1 MADERNLSLNEK
13 TLKRANLRLTITIL
27 IVSTYLTLMYLG
39 RIVQGLS
46 LRRSLFISLMILF
59 PALICALL
67 YRHDPLSTRY
77 RYAAFACFLIAF
89 EVACLSSTN
98 FLYNVFSVPVA
109 ISMIMYF
116 DLHLEIQITSLNF
129 LCCLLNG
136 FYSVYMLGASDQRQI
151 NQIFMADSIIFI
163 LGIAICQATSVAMLH
178 NKEEMEVLADSKKK
192 EEQMMDSIVAVG
204 KSIHSSTESIHTLID
219 EMTESTGCVNQA
231 MSDITVSMENTVDS
245 IQQQATMTGRI
256 QDVIND
262 TAEISE
268 SLSTI
273 AKKSGE
279 NVHSGQK
286 LVEDIVTQTSRIEQE
301 NHTVKSNMTAL
312 HDHTKDMQKIIGIIQ
327 QISSRTNLLALNA
340 TIEAARAG
348 EAGKGFAVVA
358 EEIRML
364 SEQTKDSTENIE
376 SIITKLNDNATDTIT
391 SMDTVMNEME
401 KQVNMIHAIETN
413 FSEIRL
419 DLSDLK
425 HKSEDMNEKTRLLTE
440 TNKTLIDD
448 TNTLSST
455 SEEISASSEET
466 CAMCSDNAERFKTVN
481 NVIAE
486 LVANAGKMNVFIE
499 EYDRMHASD
508 TEEIHETVER
518 TA

>member
-1 MADERNLSLNEK
+1 MNIHYTMHKVADL
-13 TLKRANLRLTITIL
+13 
-27 IVSTYLTLMYLG
+27 
-39 RIVQGLS
+39 
-46 LRRSLFISLMILF
+46 
-59 PALICALL
+59 
-67 YRHDPLSTRY
+67 
-77 RYAAFACFLIAF
+77 
-89 EVACLSSTN
+89 
-98 FLYNVFSVPVA
+98 
-109 ISMIMYF
+109 
-116 DLHLEIQITSLNF
+116 
-129 LCCLLNG
+129 
-136 FYSVYMLGASDQRQI
+136 
-151 NQIFMADSIIFI
+151 
-163 LGIAICQATSVAMLH
+163 LGISADAIRLY
-178 NKEEMEVLADSKKK
+178 E
-192 EEQMMDSIVAVG
+192 
-204 KSIHSSTESIHTLID
+204 
-219 EMTESTGCVNQA
+219 
-231 MSDITVSMENTVDS
+231 
-245 IQQQATMTGRI
+245 R
-256 QDVIND
+256 
-262 TAEISE
+262 
-268 SLSTI
+268 
-273 AKKSGE
+273 
-279 NVHSGQK
+279 
-286 LVEDIVTQTSRIEQE
+286 E

-376 SIITKLNDNATDTIT
+376 SIIIKLNDNATDTIT

-401 KQVNMIHAIETN
+401 
-413 FSEIRL
+413 
-419 DLSDLK
+419 
-425 HKSEDMNEKTRLLTE
+425 KSEDMNEKTRLLTE

-486 LVANAGKMNVFIE
+486 LTADAGKTNVFIE
-499 EYDRMHASD
+499 EYDRMHASG

>member
-1 MADERNLSLNEK
+1 MNIHYTMHKVADL
-13 TLKRANLRLTITIL
+13 
-27 IVSTYLTLMYLG
+27 
-39 RIVQGLS
+39 
-46 LRRSLFISLMILF
+46 
-59 PALICALL
+59 
-67 YRHDPLSTRY
+67 
-77 RYAAFACFLIAF
+77 
-89 EVACLSSTN
+89 
-98 FLYNVFSVPVA
+98 
-109 ISMIMYF
+109 
-116 DLHLEIQITSLNF
+116 
-129 LCCLLNG
+129 
-136 FYSVYMLGASDQRQI
+136 
-151 NQIFMADSIIFI
+151 
-163 LGIAICQATSVAMLH
+163 LGISADAIRLY
-178 NKEEMEVLADSKKK
+178 E
-192 EEQMMDSIVAVG
+192 
-204 KSIHSSTESIHTLID
+204 
-219 EMTESTGCVNQA
+219 
-231 MSDITVSMENTVDS
+231 
-245 IQQQATMTGRI
+245 R
-256 QDVIND
+256 
-262 TAEISE
+262 
-268 SLSTI
+268 
-273 AKKSGE
+273 
-279 NVHSGQK
+279 
-286 LVEDIVTQTSRIEQE
+286 E

-401 KQVNMIHAIETN
+401 K
-413 FSEIRL
+413 
-419 DLSDLK
+419 
-425 HKSEDMNEKTRLLTE
+425 SEDMNEKTRLLTE

>member
-1 MADERNLSLNEK
+1 MNIHYTMHKVADL
-13 TLKRANLRLTITIL
+13 
-27 IVSTYLTLMYLG
+27 
-39 RIVQGLS
+39 
-46 LRRSLFISLMILF
+46 
-59 PALICALL
+59 
-67 YRHDPLSTRY
+67 
-77 RYAAFACFLIAF
+77 
-89 EVACLSSTN
+89 
-98 FLYNVFSVPVA
+98 
-109 ISMIMYF
+109 
-116 DLHLEIQITSLNF
+116 
-129 LCCLLNG
+129 
-136 FYSVYMLGASDQRQI
+136 
-151 NQIFMADSIIFI
+151 
-163 LGIAICQATSVAMLH
+163 LGISADAIRLY
-178 NKEEMEVLADSKKK
+178 EW
-192 EEQMMDSIVAVG
+192 
-204 KSIHSSTESIHTLID
+204 
-219 EMTESTGCVNQA
+219 
-231 MSDITVSMENTVDS
+231 
-245 IQQQATMTGRI
+245 
-256 QDVIND
+256 
-262 TAEISE
+262 
-268 SLSTI
+268 
-273 AKKSGE
+273 
-279 NVHSGQK
+279 
-286 LVEDIVTQTSRIEQE
+286 E

-358 EEIRML
+358 KEIRML

-401 KQVNMIHAIETN
+401 
-413 FSEIRL
+413 
-419 DLSDLK
+419 
-425 HKSEDMNEKTRLLTE
+425 KSEDMNEKTRLLTE

-486 LVANAGKMNVFIE
+486 LTADAGKMNVFIE
-499 EYDRMHASD
+499 EYDRMHTSD

>member
-1 MADERNLSLNEK
+1 MNIHYTMHKVADL
-13 TLKRANLRLTITIL
+13 
-27 IVSTYLTLMYLG
+27 
-39 RIVQGLS
+39 
-46 LRRSLFISLMILF
+46 
-59 PALICALL
+59 
-67 YRHDPLSTRY
+67 
-77 RYAAFACFLIAF
+77 
-89 EVACLSSTN
+89 
-98 FLYNVFSVPVA
+98 
-109 ISMIMYF
+109 
-116 DLHLEIQITSLNF
+116 
-129 LCCLLNG
+129 
-136 FYSVYMLGASDQRQI
+136 
-151 NQIFMADSIIFI
+151 
-163 LGIAICQATSVAMLH
+163 LGISADAIRLY
-178 NKEEMEVLADSKKK
+178 
-192 EEQMMDSIVAVG
+192 
-204 KSIHSSTESIHTLID
+204 
-219 EMTESTGCVNQA
+219 
-231 MSDITVSMENTVDS
+231 
-245 IQQQATMTGRI
+245 
-256 QDVIND
+256 
-262 TAEISE
+262 
-268 SLSTI
+268 
-273 AKKSGE
+273 
-279 NVHSGQK
+279 
-286 LVEDIVTQTSRIEQE
+286 EQE

-376 SIITKLNDNATDTIT
+376 SIIIKLNDNATDTIT

-401 KQVNMIHAIETN
+401 
-413 FSEIRL
+413 
-419 DLSDLK
+419 
-425 HKSEDMNEKTRLLTE
+425 KSEDMNEKTRLLTE

-481 NVIAE
+481 NVIAG
-486 LVANAGKMNVFIE
+486 LAANAGKMNVFIE

>member
-1 MADERNLSLNEK
+1 MNIHYTMHKVADL
-13 TLKRANLRLTITIL
+13 
-27 IVSTYLTLMYLG
+27 
-39 RIVQGLS
+39 
-46 LRRSLFISLMILF
+46 
-59 PALICALL
+59 
-67 YRHDPLSTRY
+67 
-77 RYAAFACFLIAF
+77 
-89 EVACLSSTN
+89 
-98 FLYNVFSVPVA
+98 
-109 ISMIMYF
+109 
-116 DLHLEIQITSLNF
+116 
-129 LCCLLNG
+129 
-136 FYSVYMLGASDQRQI
+136 
-151 NQIFMADSIIFI
+151 
-163 LGIAICQATSVAMLH
+163 LGISADAIRLY
-178 NKEEMEVLADSKKK
+178 
-192 EEQMMDSIVAVG
+192 
-204 KSIHSSTESIHTLID
+204 
-219 EMTESTGCVNQA
+219 
-231 MSDITVSMENTVDS
+231 
-245 IQQQATMTGRI
+245 
-256 QDVIND
+256 
-262 TAEISE
+262 
-268 SLSTI
+268 
-273 AKKSGE
+273 
-279 NVHSGQK
+279 
-286 LVEDIVTQTSRIEQE
+286 EQE

-376 SIITKLNDNATDTIT
+376 SIIIKLNDNTTDTIT

-401 KQVNMIHAIETN
+401 
-413 FSEIRL
+413 
-419 DLSDLK
+419 
-425 HKSEDMNEKTRLLTE
+425 KSEDMNEKTRLLTE

-486 LVANAGKMNVFIE
+486 LTADAGKMNVFIE

>member
-1 MADERNLSLNEK
+1 MNIHYTIHKVADL
-13 TLKRANLRLTITIL
+13 
-27 IVSTYLTLMYLG
+27 
-39 RIVQGLS
+39 
-46 LRRSLFISLMILF
+46 
-59 PALICALL
+59 
-67 YRHDPLSTRY
+67 
-77 RYAAFACFLIAF
+77 
-89 EVACLSSTN
+89 
-98 FLYNVFSVPVA
+98 
-109 ISMIMYF
+109 
-116 DLHLEIQITSLNF
+116 
-129 LCCLLNG
+129 
-136 FYSVYMLGASDQRQI
+136 
-151 NQIFMADSIIFI
+151 
-163 LGIAICQATSVAMLH
+163 LGISADAICLY
-178 NKEEMEVLADSKKK
+178 EW
-192 EEQMMDSIVAVG
+192 
-204 KSIHSSTESIHTLID
+204 
-219 EMTESTGCVNQA
+219 
-231 MSDITVSMENTVDS
+231 
-245 IQQQATMTGRI
+245 
-256 QDVIND
+256 
-262 TAEISE
+262 
-268 SLSTI
+268 
-273 AKKSGE
+273 
-279 NVHSGQK
+279 
-286 LVEDIVTQTSRIEQE
+286 E

-401 KQVNMIHAIETN
+401 K
-413 FSEIRL
+413 
-419 DLSDLK
+419 
-425 HKSEDMNEKTRLLTE
+425 SEDMNEKTRLLTE

-486 LVANAGKMNVFIE
+486 LAANAGKMNVFIE

>member
-1 MADERNLSLNEK
+1 MNIHYTMHKVADL
-13 TLKRANLRLTITIL
+13 
-27 IVSTYLTLMYLG
+27 
-39 RIVQGLS
+39 
-46 LRRSLFISLMILF
+46 
-59 PALICALL
+59 
-67 YRHDPLSTRY
+67 
-77 RYAAFACFLIAF
+77 
-89 EVACLSSTN
+89 
-98 FLYNVFSVPVA
+98 
-109 ISMIMYF
+109 
-116 DLHLEIQITSLNF
+116 
-129 LCCLLNG
+129 
-136 FYSVYMLGASDQRQI
+136 
-151 NQIFMADSIIFI
+151 
-163 LGIAICQATSVAMLH
+163 LGISADAIRLY
-178 NKEEMEVLADSKKK
+178 
-192 EEQMMDSIVAVG
+192 
-204 KSIHSSTESIHTLID
+204 
-219 EMTESTGCVNQA
+219 
-231 MSDITVSMENTVDS
+231 
-245 IQQQATMTGRI
+245 
-256 QDVIND
+256 
-262 TAEISE
+262 
-268 SLSTI
+268 
-273 AKKSGE
+273 
-279 NVHSGQK
+279 
-286 LVEDIVTQTSRIEQE
+286 EQE

-401 KQVNMIHAIETN
+401 K
-413 FSEIRL
+413 
-419 DLSDLK
+419 
-425 HKSEDMNEKTRLLTE
+425 SEDMNEKTRLLTE

-486 LVANAGKMNVFIE
+486 LTADAGKMNVFIE

>member
-1 MADERNLSLNEK
+1 MNIHYTMHKVADL
-13 TLKRANLRLTITIL
+13 
-27 IVSTYLTLMYLG
+27 
-39 RIVQGLS
+39 
-46 LRRSLFISLMILF
+46 
-59 PALICALL
+59 
-67 YRHDPLSTRY
+67 
-77 RYAAFACFLIAF
+77 
-89 EVACLSSTN
+89 
-98 FLYNVFSVPVA
+98 
-109 ISMIMYF
+109 
-116 DLHLEIQITSLNF
+116 
-129 LCCLLNG
+129 
-136 FYSVYMLGASDQRQI
+136 
-151 NQIFMADSIIFI
+151 
-163 LGIAICQATSVAMLH
+163 LGISADAIRLY
-178 NKEEMEVLADSKKK
+178 
-192 EEQMMDSIVAVG
+192 
-204 KSIHSSTESIHTLID
+204 
-219 EMTESTGCVNQA
+219 
-231 MSDITVSMENTVDS
+231 
-245 IQQQATMTGRI
+245 
-256 QDVIND
+256 
-262 TAEISE
+262 
-268 SLSTI
+268 
-273 AKKSGE
+273 
-279 NVHSGQK
+279 
-286 LVEDIVTQTSRIEQE
+286 EQE

-376 SIITKLNDNATDTIT
+376 SIIIKLNDNTTDTIT

-401 KQVNMIHAIETN
+401 
-413 FSEIRL
+413 
-419 DLSDLK
+419 
-425 HKSEDMNEKTRLLTE
+425 KSEDMNEKTRLLTE

-486 LVANAGKMNVFIE
+486 LTADAGKMNVFIE

-518 TA
+518 SA

>member
-1 MADERNLSLNEK
+1 MNIHYTIHKVADL
-13 TLKRANLRLTITIL
+13 
-27 IVSTYLTLMYLG
+27 
-39 RIVQGLS
+39 
-46 LRRSLFISLMILF
+46 
-59 PALICALL
+59 
-67 YRHDPLSTRY
+67 
-77 RYAAFACFLIAF
+77 
-89 EVACLSSTN
+89 
-98 FLYNVFSVPVA
+98 
-109 ISMIMYF
+109 
-116 DLHLEIQITSLNF
+116 
-129 LCCLLNG
+129 
-136 FYSVYMLGASDQRQI
+136 
-151 NQIFMADSIIFI
+151 
-163 LGIAICQATSVAMLH
+163 LGISADAIRLY
-178 NKEEMEVLADSKKK
+178 E
-192 EEQMMDSIVAVG
+192 
-204 KSIHSSTESIHTLID
+204 
-219 EMTESTGCVNQA
+219 
-231 MSDITVSMENTVDS
+231 
-245 IQQQATMTGRI
+245 R
-256 QDVIND
+256 
-262 TAEISE
+262 
-268 SLSTI
+268 
-273 AKKSGE
+273 
-279 NVHSGQK
+279 
-286 LVEDIVTQTSRIEQE
+286 E

-327 QISSRTNLLALNA
+327 QISSRTNLLTLNA

-401 KQVNMIHAIETN
+401 K
-413 FSEIRL
+413 
-419 DLSDLK
+419 
-425 HKSEDMNEKTRLLTE
+425 SEDMNEKTRLLTE

-486 LVANAGKMNVFIE
+486 LTADAGKMNVFIE

>member
-1 MADERNLSLNEK
+1 MNIHYTIHKVADL
-13 TLKRANLRLTITIL
+13 
-27 IVSTYLTLMYLG
+27 
-39 RIVQGLS
+39 
-46 LRRSLFISLMILF
+46 
-59 PALICALL
+59 
-67 YRHDPLSTRY
+67 
-77 RYAAFACFLIAF
+77 
-89 EVACLSSTN
+89 
-98 FLYNVFSVPVA
+98 
-109 ISMIMYF
+109 
-116 DLHLEIQITSLNF
+116 
-129 LCCLLNG
+129 
-136 FYSVYMLGASDQRQI
+136 
-151 NQIFMADSIIFI
+151 
-163 LGIAICQATSVAMLH
+163 LGISADAIRLY
-178 NKEEMEVLADSKKK
+178 E
-192 EEQMMDSIVAVG
+192 
-204 KSIHSSTESIHTLID
+204 
-219 EMTESTGCVNQA
+219 
-231 MSDITVSMENTVDS
+231 
-245 IQQQATMTGRI
+245 R
-256 QDVIND
+256 
-262 TAEISE
+262 
-268 SLSTI
+268 
-273 AKKSGE
+273 
-279 NVHSGQK
+279 
-286 LVEDIVTQTSRIEQE
+286 E

-486 LVANAGKMNVFIE
+486 LAANAGKMNVFIE

>member
-1 MADERNLSLNEK
+1 MNIHYTIHKVADL
-13 TLKRANLRLTITIL
+13 
-27 IVSTYLTLMYLG
+27 
-39 RIVQGLS
+39 
-46 LRRSLFISLMILF
+46 
-59 PALICALL
+59 
-67 YRHDPLSTRY
+67 
-77 RYAAFACFLIAF
+77 
-89 EVACLSSTN
+89 
-98 FLYNVFSVPVA
+98 
-109 ISMIMYF
+109 
-116 DLHLEIQITSLNF
+116 
-129 LCCLLNG
+129 
-136 FYSVYMLGASDQRQI
+136 
-151 NQIFMADSIIFI
+151 
-163 LGIAICQATSVAMLH
+163 LGISADAIRLY
-178 NKEEMEVLADSKKK
+178 E
-192 EEQMMDSIVAVG
+192 
-204 KSIHSSTESIHTLID
+204 
-219 EMTESTGCVNQA
+219 
-231 MSDITVSMENTVDS
+231 
-245 IQQQATMTGRI
+245 R
-256 QDVIND
+256 
-262 TAEISE
+262 
-268 SLSTI
+268 
-273 AKKSGE
+273 
-279 NVHSGQK
+279 
-286 LVEDIVTQTSRIEQE
+286 E

-364 SEQTKDSTENIE
+364 SEQPKDSTENIE

-401 KQVNMIHAIETN
+401 
-413 FSEIRL
+413 
-419 DLSDLK
+419 
-425 HKSEDMNEKTRLLTE
+425 KSEDMNEKTRLLTE

-486 LVANAGKMNVFIE
+486 LTADAGKTNVFIE
-499 EYDRMHASD
+499 EYDRMHASG

>member
-1 MADERNLSLNEK
+1 MNIHYTIHKVADL
-13 TLKRANLRLTITIL
+13 
-27 IVSTYLTLMYLG
+27 
-39 RIVQGLS
+39 
-46 LRRSLFISLMILF
+46 
-59 PALICALL
+59 
-67 YRHDPLSTRY
+67 
-77 RYAAFACFLIAF
+77 
-89 EVACLSSTN
+89 
-98 FLYNVFSVPVA
+98 
-109 ISMIMYF
+109 
-116 DLHLEIQITSLNF
+116 
-129 LCCLLNG
+129 
-136 FYSVYMLGASDQRQI
+136 
-151 NQIFMADSIIFI
+151 
-163 LGIAICQATSVAMLH
+163 LGISADAIRLY
-178 NKEEMEVLADSKKK
+178 
-192 EEQMMDSIVAVG
+192 
-204 KSIHSSTESIHTLID
+204 
-219 EMTESTGCVNQA
+219 
-231 MSDITVSMENTVDS
+231 
-245 IQQQATMTGRI
+245 
-256 QDVIND
+256 
-262 TAEISE
+262 
-268 SLSTI
+268 
-273 AKKSGE
+273 
-279 NVHSGQK
+279 
-286 LVEDIVTQTSRIEQE
+286 EQE

-401 KQVNMIHAIETN
+401 K
-413 FSEIRL
+413 
-419 DLSDLK
+419 
-425 HKSEDMNEKTRLLTE
+425 SEDMNEKTRLLTE

-455 SEEISASSEET
+455 SEEINASSEET

-486 LVANAGKMNVFIE
+486 LTADAGKMNVFIE

>member
-1 MADERNLSLNEK
+1 MNIHYTIHKVADL
-13 TLKRANLRLTITIL
+13 
-27 IVSTYLTLMYLG
+27 
-39 RIVQGLS
+39 
-46 LRRSLFISLMILF
+46 
-59 PALICALL
+59 
-67 YRHDPLSTRY
+67 
-77 RYAAFACFLIAF
+77 
-89 EVACLSSTN
+89 
-98 FLYNVFSVPVA
+98 
-109 ISMIMYF
+109 
-116 DLHLEIQITSLNF
+116 
-129 LCCLLNG
+129 
-136 FYSVYMLGASDQRQI
+136 
-151 NQIFMADSIIFI
+151 
-163 LGIAICQATSVAMLH
+163 LGISADAIRLY
-178 NKEEMEVLADSKKK
+178 E
-192 EEQMMDSIVAVG
+192 
-204 KSIHSSTESIHTLID
+204 
-219 EMTESTGCVNQA
+219 
-231 MSDITVSMENTVDS
+231 
-245 IQQQATMTGRI
+245 R
-256 QDVIND
+256 
-262 TAEISE
+262 
-268 SLSTI
+268 
-273 AKKSGE
+273 
-279 NVHSGQK
+279 
-286 LVEDIVTQTSRIEQE
+286 E

-376 SIITKLNDNATDTIT
+376 SIIIKLNDNATDTIT

-401 KQVNMIHAIETN
+401 
-413 FSEIRL
+413 
-419 DLSDLK
+419 
-425 HKSEDMNEKTRLLTE
+425 KSEDMNEKTRLLTE

-486 LVANAGKMNVFIE
+486 LTADAGKTNVFIE
-499 EYDRMHASD
+499 EYDRMHASG

>member
-1 MADERNLSLNEK
+1 MNIHYTIHKVADL
-13 TLKRANLRLTITIL
+13 
-27 IVSTYLTLMYLG
+27 
-39 RIVQGLS
+39 
-46 LRRSLFISLMILF
+46 
-59 PALICALL
+59 
-67 YRHDPLSTRY
+67 
-77 RYAAFACFLIAF
+77 
-89 EVACLSSTN
+89 
-98 FLYNVFSVPVA
+98 
-109 ISMIMYF
+109 
-116 DLHLEIQITSLNF
+116 
-129 LCCLLNG
+129 
-136 FYSVYMLGASDQRQI
+136 
-151 NQIFMADSIIFI
+151 
-163 LGIAICQATSVAMLH
+163 LGISADAIRLY
-178 NKEEMEVLADSKKK
+178 E
-192 EEQMMDSIVAVG
+192 
-204 KSIHSSTESIHTLID
+204 
-219 EMTESTGCVNQA
+219 
-231 MSDITVSMENTVDS
+231 
-245 IQQQATMTGRI
+245 R
-256 QDVIND
+256 
-262 TAEISE
+262 
-268 SLSTI
+268 
-273 AKKSGE
+273 
-279 NVHSGQK
+279 
-286 LVEDIVTQTSRIEQE
+286 E

-401 KQVNMIHAIETN
+401 K
-413 FSEIRL
+413 
-419 DLSDLK
+419 
-425 HKSEDMNEKTRLLTE
+425 SEDMNEKTRLLTE

-486 LVANAGKMNVFIE
+486 LTADAGKMNVFIE

>member
-1 MADERNLSLNEK
+1 MNIHYTIHKVADL
-13 TLKRANLRLTITIL
+13 
-27 IVSTYLTLMYLG
+27 
-39 RIVQGLS
+39 
-46 LRRSLFISLMILF
+46 
-59 PALICALL
+59 
-67 YRHDPLSTRY
+67 
-77 RYAAFACFLIAF
+77 
-89 EVACLSSTN
+89 
-98 FLYNVFSVPVA
+98 
-109 ISMIMYF
+109 
-116 DLHLEIQITSLNF
+116 
-129 LCCLLNG
+129 
-136 FYSVYMLGASDQRQI
+136 
-151 NQIFMADSIIFI
+151 
-163 LGIAICQATSVAMLH
+163 LGISADAIRLY
-178 NKEEMEVLADSKKK
+178 E
-192 EEQMMDSIVAVG
+192 
-204 KSIHSSTESIHTLID
+204 
-219 EMTESTGCVNQA
+219 
-231 MSDITVSMENTVDS
+231 
-245 IQQQATMTGRI
+245 R
-256 QDVIND
+256 
-262 TAEISE
+262 
-268 SLSTI
+268 
-273 AKKSGE
+273 
-279 NVHSGQK
+279 
-286 LVEDIVTQTSRIEQE
+286 E

-401 KQVNMIHAIETN
+401 K
-413 FSEIRL
+413 
-419 DLSDLK
+419 
-425 HKSEDMNEKTRLLTE
+425 SEDMNEKTRLLTE

-486 LVANAGKMNVFIE
+486 LTADAGKMNVFIE
-499 EYDRMHASD
+499 EYDRMHTSD

>member
-1 MADERNLSLNEK
+1 MNIHYTMHKVADL
-13 TLKRANLRLTITIL
+13 
-27 IVSTYLTLMYLG
+27 
-39 RIVQGLS
+39 
-46 LRRSLFISLMILF
+46 
-59 PALICALL
+59 
-67 YRHDPLSTRY
+67 
-77 RYAAFACFLIAF
+77 
-89 EVACLSSTN
+89 
-98 FLYNVFSVPVA
+98 
-109 ISMIMYF
+109 
-116 DLHLEIQITSLNF
+116 
-129 LCCLLNG
+129 
-136 FYSVYMLGASDQRQI
+136 
-151 NQIFMADSIIFI
+151 
-163 LGIAICQATSVAMLH
+163 LGISADAIRLY
-178 NKEEMEVLADSKKK
+178 E
-192 EEQMMDSIVAVG
+192 
-204 KSIHSSTESIHTLID
+204 
-219 EMTESTGCVNQA
+219 
-231 MSDITVSMENTVDS
+231 
-245 IQQQATMTGRI
+245 R
-256 QDVIND
+256 
-262 TAEISE
+262 
-268 SLSTI
+268 
-273 AKKSGE
+273 
-279 NVHSGQK
+279 
-286 LVEDIVTQTSRIEQE
+286 E
-301 NHTVKSNMTAL
+301 NHTVKSNMTVL

-401 KQVNMIHAIETN
+401 K
-413 FSEIRL
+413 
-419 DLSDLK
+419 
-425 HKSEDMNEKTRLLTE
+425 SEDMNEKTRLLTE

-486 LVANAGKMNVFIE
+486 LTADAGKMNVFIE
-499 EYDRMHASD
+499 EYDRMHTSD

>member
-1 MADERNLSLNEK
+1 MNIHYTIHKVADL
-13 TLKRANLRLTITIL
+13 
-27 IVSTYLTLMYLG
+27 
-39 RIVQGLS
+39 
-46 LRRSLFISLMILF
+46 
-59 PALICALL
+59 
-67 YRHDPLSTRY
+67 
-77 RYAAFACFLIAF
+77 
-89 EVACLSSTN
+89 
-98 FLYNVFSVPVA
+98 
-109 ISMIMYF
+109 
-116 DLHLEIQITSLNF
+116 
-129 LCCLLNG
+129 
-136 FYSVYMLGASDQRQI
+136 
-151 NQIFMADSIIFI
+151 
-163 LGIAICQATSVAMLH
+163 LGISADAIRLY
-178 NKEEMEVLADSKKK
+178 E
-192 EEQMMDSIVAVG
+192 
-204 KSIHSSTESIHTLID
+204 
-219 EMTESTGCVNQA
+219 
-231 MSDITVSMENTVDS
+231 
-245 IQQQATMTGRI
+245 R
-256 QDVIND
+256 
-262 TAEISE
+262 
-268 SLSTI
+268 
-273 AKKSGE
+273 
-279 NVHSGQK
+279 
-286 LVEDIVTQTSRIEQE
+286 E

-376 SIITKLNDNATDTIT
+376 SIIIKLNDNATDTIT

-401 KQVNMIHAIETN
+401 
-413 FSEIRL
+413 
-419 DLSDLK
+419 
-425 HKSEDMNEKTRLLTE
+425 KSEDMNEKTRLLTE

-486 LVANAGKMNVFIE
+486 LTADAGKMNVFIE
-499 EYDRMHASD
+499 EYDRMHASG

>member
-1 MADERNLSLNEK
+1 MNIHYTMHKVADL
-13 TLKRANLRLTITIL
+13 
-27 IVSTYLTLMYLG
+27 
-39 RIVQGLS
+39 
-46 LRRSLFISLMILF
+46 
-59 PALICALL
+59 
-67 YRHDPLSTRY
+67 
-77 RYAAFACFLIAF
+77 
-89 EVACLSSTN
+89 
-98 FLYNVFSVPVA
+98 
-109 ISMIMYF
+109 
-116 DLHLEIQITSLNF
+116 
-129 LCCLLNG
+129 
-136 FYSVYMLGASDQRQI
+136 
-151 NQIFMADSIIFI
+151 
-163 LGIAICQATSVAMLH
+163 LGISADAIRLY
-178 NKEEMEVLADSKKK
+178 E
-192 EEQMMDSIVAVG
+192 
-204 KSIHSSTESIHTLID
+204 
-219 EMTESTGCVNQA
+219 
-231 MSDITVSMENTVDS
+231 
-245 IQQQATMTGRI
+245 R
-256 QDVIND
+256 
-262 TAEISE
+262 
-268 SLSTI
+268 
-273 AKKSGE
+273 
-279 NVHSGQK
+279 
-286 LVEDIVTQTSRIEQE
+286 E

-376 SIITKLNDNATDTIT
+376 SIIIKLNDNATDTIT

-401 KQVNMIHAIETN
+401 
-413 FSEIRL
+413 
-419 DLSDLK
+419 
-425 HKSEDMNEKTRLLTE
+425 KSEDMNEKTRLLTE

-486 LVANAGKMNVFIE
+486 LTADAGKTNVLIE
-499 EYDRMHASD
+499 EYDRMHASG

>member
-1 MADERNLSLNEK
+1 MNIHYTMHKVADL
-13 TLKRANLRLTITIL
+13 
-27 IVSTYLTLMYLG
+27 
-39 RIVQGLS
+39 
-46 LRRSLFISLMILF
+46 
-59 PALICALL
+59 
-67 YRHDPLSTRY
+67 
-77 RYAAFACFLIAF
+77 
-89 EVACLSSTN
+89 
-98 FLYNVFSVPVA
+98 
-109 ISMIMYF
+109 
-116 DLHLEIQITSLNF
+116 
-129 LCCLLNG
+129 
-136 FYSVYMLGASDQRQI
+136 
-151 NQIFMADSIIFI
+151 
-163 LGIAICQATSVAMLH
+163 LGISADAIRLY
-178 NKEEMEVLADSKKK
+178 E
-192 EEQMMDSIVAVG
+192 
-204 KSIHSSTESIHTLID
+204 
-219 EMTESTGCVNQA
+219 
-231 MSDITVSMENTVDS
+231 
-245 IQQQATMTGRI
+245 R
-256 QDVIND
+256 
-262 TAEISE
+262 
-268 SLSTI
+268 
-273 AKKSGE
+273 
-279 NVHSGQK
+279 
-286 LVEDIVTQTSRIEQE
+286 E

-401 KQVNMIHAIETN
+401 K
-413 FSEIRL
+413 
-419 DLSDLK
+419 
-425 HKSEDMNEKTRLLTE
+425 SEDMNEKTRLLTE

-486 LVANAGKMNVFIE
+486 LTADAGKMNVFIE

>member
-1 MADERNLSLNEK
+1 MNIHYTIHKVADL
-13 TLKRANLRLTITIL
+13 
-27 IVSTYLTLMYLG
+27 
-39 RIVQGLS
+39 
-46 LRRSLFISLMILF
+46 
-59 PALICALL
+59 
-67 YRHDPLSTRY
+67 
-77 RYAAFACFLIAF
+77 
-89 EVACLSSTN
+89 
-98 FLYNVFSVPVA
+98 
-109 ISMIMYF
+109 
-116 DLHLEIQITSLNF
+116 
-129 LCCLLNG
+129 
-136 FYSVYMLGASDQRQI
+136 
-151 NQIFMADSIIFI
+151 
-163 LGIAICQATSVAMLH
+163 LGISADAIRLY
-178 NKEEMEVLADSKKK
+178 E
-192 EEQMMDSIVAVG
+192 
-204 KSIHSSTESIHTLID
+204 
-219 EMTESTGCVNQA
+219 
-231 MSDITVSMENTVDS
+231 
-245 IQQQATMTGRI
+245 R
-256 QDVIND
+256 
-262 TAEISE
+262 
-268 SLSTI
+268 
-273 AKKSGE
+273 
-279 NVHSGQK
+279 
-286 LVEDIVTQTSRIEQE
+286 E

-401 KQVNMIHAIETN
+401 K
-413 FSEIRL
+413 
-419 DLSDLK
+419 
-425 HKSEDMNEKTRLLTE
+425 SEDMNEKTRLLTE

-486 LVANAGKMNVFIE
+486 LTADAGKMNVFIE

-518 TA
+518 AA